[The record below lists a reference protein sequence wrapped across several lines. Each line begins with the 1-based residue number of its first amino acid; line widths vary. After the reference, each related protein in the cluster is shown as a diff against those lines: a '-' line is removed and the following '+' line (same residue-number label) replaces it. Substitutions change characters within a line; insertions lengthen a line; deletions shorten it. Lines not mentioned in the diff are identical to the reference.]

1 MPLYVSLVT
10 WTGEGV
16 KKVKDTPKR
25 AEAFKAAARKL
36 GCEVKEILW
45 TMGRYDI
52 VAITEAP
59 DDAAMS
65 RLALG
70 VAMLGNVRTE
80 TLRAYT
86 KSEFTEVLKGM
97 K

>member
-1 MPLYVSLVT
+1 MPLYVSLVN

-16 KKVKDTPKR
+16 KKVKDSPKR
-25 AEAFKAAARKL
+25 AEAFKAAAKKL

-59 DDAAMS
+59 DDATIS

-80 TLRAYT
+80 TLRGYT
-86 KSEFTEVLKGM
+86 ESEFAEILKGM

>member
-1 MPLYVSLVT
+1 MALYVSLVN
-10 WTGEGV
+10 WTQEGV
-16 KKVKDTPKR
+16 KKVKESPKR
-25 AEAFKAAARKL
+25 AEAFKAAAKKA
-36 GCEVKEILW
+36 GCEVKQVLW

-52 VAITEAP
+52 VAITEAS

-86 KSEFTEVLKGM
+86 GSEFEEIVKGI